1 MEIADKTGDLNR
13 KVNNATKWSFL
24 TELIAKL
31 ITPVTGMILARLL
44 TPEAYGVMA
53 AIMVVTSFAEMF
65 ADAGFQKYFIQ
76 HEFYD
81 EEEKRRS
88 FGTALLTSCLLALI
102 IWGLLAVF
110 STEIATLMG
119 TPEVAEGIKVA
130 GFGIVLTSFNGMQ
143 AAIFKRSFQFKLLF
157 KLRLLTLTIPV
168 VVTIPLAIMGWGYWA
183 LVWGMLAQQIS
194 TCLIQGHYTNMP
206 LPKGLDMDCLRRMLS
221 FSLWTLFESLTIWL
235 STYGGMFLIGTL
247 LSSYYLGLYRGV
259 LSLTGAAFGMITGAI
274 VPVLFVALSRLQN
287 DMPEFRQMMYNMQTK
302 VALVLLP
309 LGVSLFVFS
318 DVAVGILLGGQWQE
332 GDFFFGLRSLTEA
345 VSILVNSFAS
355 EALRAKGMPRLS
367 AFSQVLHFPVLWIA
381 LWYAST
387 ISFNAVAVGVCI
399 STVWINLV
407 KMIMMR
413 QILGFSLRKMLASIT
428 NAALPAGIAGVLA
441 WQIRLMLPFYDMVSA
456 IVSMGA
462 FCLCYLLLIMIRSEN
477 RVMVLAGWEKVRL
490 IVARRVH

>member
-102 IWGLLAVF
+102 IWGLLALL
-110 STEIATLMG
+110 SKETASLMG
-119 TPEVAEGIKVA
+119 TPEVAAGIKVA

-157 KLRLLTLTIPV
+157 KLRLVTLTIPV
-168 VVTIPLAIMGWGYWA
+168 VVTIPLAIMGLGYWA

-287 DMPEFRQMMYNMQTK
+287 DMPEFRQLMYSMQVK
-302 VALVLLP
+302 AALILLP

-318 DVAVGILLGGQWQE
+318 DVAVGILLGAQWHE
-332 GDFFFGLRSLTEA
+332 GNFFFGLRSLTEA

-355 EALRAKGMPRLS
+355 EALRAKGMPRVS
-367 AFSQVLHFPVLWIA
+367 AFSQILHFPVLWLT

-387 ISFNAVAVGVCI
+387 VGFDAVAVGVCI
-399 STVWINLV
+399 SSLWLNIV
-407 KMIMMR
+407 KAIMLREIM
-413 QILGFSLRKMLASIT
+413 GVSLRRM
-428 NAALPAGIAGVLA
+428 AAGIGGAAIPAGFAGILA
-441 WQIRLMLPFYDMVSA
+441 WQMRLMFAPYGMVSI
-456 IVSMGA
+456 IVALGA
-462 FCLCYLLLIMIRSEN
+462 FLLCYLLLIMIKNDN
-477 RVMVLAGWEKVRL
+477 RQMVLSGLMCLQKRYSNRE
-490 IVARRVH
+490 